1 MCIGNYRLYY
11 KTECPYIAR
20 NYLDG
25 HGVVYYTITMTRDK
39 LLARMK
45 NNPRGDWQISHVET
59 LAKRYGFQMNRSK
72 GGGSHVTL
80 RHDSG
85 PRLSIP
91 AHRPI
96 KPAYI
101 RQRVQLIEHLEEDES

>member
-1 MCIGNYRLYY
+1 M
-11 KTECPYIAR
+11 
-20 NYLDG
+20 
-25 HGVVYYTITMTRDK
+25 MSDK

-59 LAKRYGFQMNRSK
+59 LAKRYGFWMSRPR

-85 PRLSIP
+85 ARLSIP
-91 AHRPI
+91 ARRPI
-96 KPAYI
+96 KPVYI
-101 RQRVQLIEHLEEDES
+101 RQLVRLIEYLEEDES

>member
-1 MCIGNYRLYY
+1 M
-11 KTECPYIAR
+11 AS
-20 NYLDG
+20 
-25 HGVVYYTITMTRDK
+25 DK

-45 NNPRGDWQISHVET
+45 NNPRADWQISHVET
-59 LAKRYGFQMNRSK
+59 LAKRYGFQMNRPR

-85 PRLSIP
+85 MRLSIP

-101 RQRVQLIEHLEEDES
+101 RQLVQLIEHLKEDEL

>member
-1 MCIGNYRLYY
+1 MVQN
-11 KTECPYIAR
+11 
-20 NYLDG
+20 
-25 HGVVYYTITMTRDK
+25 K

-45 NNPRGDWQISHVET
+45 NNPHGDWKISQVET
-59 LAKRYGFQMNRSK
+59 LAKRYGFSINRPRS
-72 GGGSHVTL
+72 GGSHVTL

-85 PRLSIP
+85 KRLSIP

-101 RQRVQLIEHLEEDES
+101 RQLVRIIEEVEADQI

>member
-1 MCIGNYRLYY
+1 MVG
-11 KTECPYIAR
+11 
-20 NYLDG
+20 
-25 HGVVYYTITMTRDK
+25 DK

-45 NNPRGDWQISHVET
+45 NNPRGDWQIPHVET
-59 LAKRYGFQMNRSK
+59 LARRYEFSVSRPK

-85 PRLSIP
+85 ARLSVP
-91 AHRPI
+91 ARRPI

-101 RQRVQLIEHLEEDES
+101 RQLVQLIEHLEEDES

>member
-1 MCIGNYRLYY
+1 MA
-11 KTECPYIAR
+11 E
-20 NYLDG
+20 
-25 HGVVYYTITMTRDK
+25 DK

-59 LAKRYGFQMNRSK
+59 LAKRYGFRLRRPG

-85 PRLSIP
+85 ARLSVP
-91 AHRPI
+91 ARRPI

-101 RQRVQLIEHLEEDES
+101 RQLVRLIEHLEEDES